1 LLVFVLD
8 KAGQPGHPT
17 HRADWVR
24 KQLRRKQAQLIG
36 GGASGKPP
44 VLVLNN
50 RVLDSNQTVD
60 RRFVVTLDTGFR
72 YIGFCVG
79 EVTADGTLR
88 VLLRGVL
95 TTRTPG
101 IRAAMDERRMY
112 RHARRYR
119 RRANIIRQGRTA
131 KHRPPRYKARR
142 KRASVTLQHGVQTH
156 LNLFSKLDRLAPL
169 PAHQT
174 TRGFEDVAFDLRALV
189 HGKPANGWGY
199 QVSPIAKRRG
209 ESIKGFI
216 LRRDGGCIVCAA
228 TGNVHLHHL
237 RKRSRRGSNRPRNQV
252 ALCARCHGDVHAG
265 LTALPVDG
273 GPSWRDAA
281 NTNVIVG
288 RLRRDRRQHGL
299 QPIAVAD
306 IVYRRD
312 ALGLP
317 KDHDWDAVAG
327 AASLAGACRVVE
339 PEAIRIELA
348 QYRRHRRA
356 RVHAQRDRLY
366 YSRGKIV
373 ARNRHKRADQTQ
385 DSLAELRERSPGLI
399 GPLQVKRAVR
409 LVAPN
414 RRASPTVAG
423 DVWQINGQRFV
434 AEGVK
439 DEGRYLYSKQLV
451 ALIGKPYV
459 SPARARLVLRNEG
472 LVVTGAQL
480 PFNHNRQ
487 EGGNGTDGAAR
498 RALSLP
504 GMNAGVPA
512 QFDE

>member
-1 LLVFVLD
+1 MLVFVVD
-8 KAGQPGHPT
+8 SEGRSGHPT
-17 HRADWVR
+17 RRADWVR
-24 KQLRRKQAQLIG
+24 KQLRRKRARLIG

-44 VLVLNN
+44 VLVLRH
-50 RVLDSNQTVD
+50 RVFEPEKTVD

-95 TTRTPG
+95 TTRTPD
-101 IRAAMDERRMY
+101 IRAAMDERRMH
-112 RHARRYR
+112 RRARRYR
-119 RRANIIRQGRTA
+119 RRANIIRKRRTA

-156 LNLFSKLDRLAPL
+156 LNLFSKLDRMAPL
-169 PAHQT
+169 PVNQT
-174 TRGFEDVAFDLRALV
+174 IKGFEDVAFDLRALV

-199 QVSPIAKRRG
+199 QVSPMAKRRG
-209 ESIKGFI
+209 ESIKGFV

-252 ALCARCHGDVHAG
+252 ALCERCHREVHAG
-265 LTALPVDG
+265 LIALPITH
-273 GPSWRDAA
+273 GPTWRDAG
-281 NTNVIVG
+281 NTNAIVG
-288 RLRRDRRQHGL
+288 RLRREALQHGL
-299 QPIAVAD
+299 QPIPVAD
-306 IVYRRD
+306 AIAKRD
-312 ALGLP
+312 ALGLV

-327 AASLAGACRVVE
+327 AASLTGAACVDAS
-339 PEAIRIELA
+339 EAIRLELT

-356 RVHAQRDRLY
+356 HVHAQRDRLY
-366 YSRGKIV
+366 YLNGKVV
-373 ARNRHKRADQTQ
+373 ARNRRKRTDQTQ

-399 GPLQVKRAVR
+399 GPLHVKRAVR
-409 LVAPN
+409 IYAPN
-414 RRASPTVAG
+414 RRVSPTVAG
-423 DVWQINGQRFV
+423 DVWQINGRRFV

-439 DEGRYLYSKQLV
+439 NGGRYLYSKQLV
-451 ALIGKPYV
+451 ALIDKPYV
-459 SPARARLVLRNEG
+459 SPPRARLVLRNEG

-487 EGGNGTDGAAR
+487 EGGNETAGAAR

-504 GMNAGVPA
+504 GMNAGVSRA
-512 QFDE
+512 I